1 MLVLLLAC
9 CVVPPYLVVML
20 WLGSAL
26 LSVEVF
32 AAALFLILLCV
43 VSFAVA
49 VLLCSVAYVVACFIA
64 CFIACL
70 CPPEENM
77 RWRWSS
83 RSRLF
88 HK

>member
-9 CVVPPYLVVML
+9 CVVPPYLVLLL
-20 WLGSAL
+20 WMVAAL
-26 LSVEVF
+26 PVEVF
-32 AAALFLILLCV
+32 AAVLFVILLCV
-43 VSFAVA
+43 GSFAVA

-83 RSRLF
+83 RQIND
-88 HK
+88 